1 MGSLIILLT
10 GHNESKQLFPGLPPT
25 FFSLTSHQAGLVAR
39 AKPKHQCDLRVDKGH
54 EWIHALVLVWG
65 KLTQKIHA

>member
-1 MGSLIILLT
+1 MDSCISVSLGQTNTKDPCIGVI
-10 GHNESKQLFPGLPPT
+10 F
-25 FFSLTSHQAGLVAR
+25 LVAR

-65 KLTQKIHA
+65 KLTQKIYA